1 MPFDLDKVVNE
12 YRENGYVSGL
22 PILSK
27 YDARKLRNYIVE
39 LEKKYGFLN
48 ERLKKLISEY
58 QIE

>member
-27 YDARKLRNYIVE
+27 YEARKLQNYIVE
-39 LEKKYGFLN
+39 LEKKFSNEDKGKLN
-48 ERLKKLISEY
+48 
-58 QIE
+58 